1 MTTANTTQTTT
12 EQMAQYREYYAIKEP
27 IQINVLPLD
36 TGSQLPDEEN
46 FLQQVPEVFRLA
58 SDMHGADAQ
67 SIAAIRNIGDNGRL
81 IADMLEQQNR
91 KLNALL
97 GYLLS
102 REDAS
107 EYRYQTLE
115 YGGGGVSY
123 LADKAL
129 PLKQLVE
136 LKLFMPDES
145 TAIFSYARV
154 IECMP
159 EDGQQRISLL
169 FERINDDDRE
179 VMVRASLHAQ
189 SRLLKKRAAERNT
202 NPSA

>member
-1 MTTANTTQTTT
+1 
-12 EQMAQYREYYAIKEP
+12 MAEYREYYAIKEP

-36 TGSQLPDEEN
+36 ADSQLPDEES
-46 FLQQVPEVFRLA
+46 FLQEVPEVFRLA
-58 SDMHGADAQ
+58 SEMHGADAQ

-81 IADMLEQQNR
+81 IADILSQQNR

-123 LADKAL
+123 LADAAL
-129 PLKQLVE
+129 PLQQLVE

-145 TAIFSYARV
+145 AAIFSYARV
-154 IECMP
+154 IDCLP
-159 EDGQQRISLL
+159 EGEQQRICLL
-169 FERINDDDRE
+169 FERISDDDRE
-179 VMVRASLHAQ
+179 VIVRASLHAQ